1 MKRAQRPL
9 TAEQRLILKGRAYA
23 LCARLLTADQAEWSQ
38 SLAELRE
45 LAGQLGRTDV
55 AEALSE
61 AGPSAGTGAELTRL
75 FIRGVVPPY
84 ETSYESARS
93 APGGKTLAL
102 ADIAGFYRAFGFQAQ
117 GERPDHLAPE
127 LEFVSLLCIKE
138 AYARLVGEREGAE
151 VCAEARSKF
160 VREHLAPWLPSFR
173 ERVREETTDQ
183 ALSLA
188 AAAIVA
194 IVLADASEAAPA
206 AMP

>member
-1 MKRAQRPL
+1 MKRAQRPP
-9 TAEQRLILKGRAYA
+9 AVEQALLLKGRAYA
-23 LCARLLTADQAEWSQ
+23 LCARLLNADQTEWGQ

-45 LAGQLGRTDV
+45 LTARLGYTNA
-55 AEALSE
+55 AEMLSRH
-61 AGPSAGTGAELTRL
+61 APGPDIGAEVSRL
-75 FIRGVVPPY
+75 FVRGVVPPY

-138 AYARLVGEREGAE
+138 AYARLTGETEGAE

-160 VREHLAPWLPSFR
+160 LREHLAPWLPSFR
-173 ERVREETTDQ
+173 QRVAEETTDE
-183 ALSLA
+183 ALSNA
-188 AAAIVA
+188 AEAIVA
-194 IVLADASEAAPA
+194 IVLADAVAQTPA
-206 AMP
+206 ARP

>member
-1 MKRAQRPL
+1 MKRAQRAL
-9 TAEQRLILKGRAYA
+9 RAEQRLILKGRAYA
-23 LCARLLTADQAEWSQ
+23 LCARLLTADRTDWGQ

-45 LAGQLGRTDV
+45 VAGQLGHADV

-61 AGPSAGTGAELTRL
+61 RVPGAGIGAELTRL
-75 FIRGVVPPY
+75 FVRGVVPPY

-160 VREHLAPWLPSFR
+160 IREHLAPWLPSFR
-173 ERVREETTDQ
+173 ERVREEAADQ
-183 ALSLA
+183 GLSLA

-194 IVLADASEAAPA
+194 IVMADASEGAPA
-206 AMP
+206 ATP